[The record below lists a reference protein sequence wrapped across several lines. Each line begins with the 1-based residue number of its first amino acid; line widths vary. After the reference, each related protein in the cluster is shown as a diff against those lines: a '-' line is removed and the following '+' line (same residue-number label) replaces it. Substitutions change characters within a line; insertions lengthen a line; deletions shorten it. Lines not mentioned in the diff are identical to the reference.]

1 MTLGTGMR
9 ANVAGVGSLFVEDEF
24 DVMPDPAELGLPDEL
39 PPIRIPGF
47 ATLAQHARSS
57 ALLTKAK
64 QAAAWFDGREVQVE
78 DYQLSTADIEAASAA
93 LGWPSREFLFVI
105 ELAEEVGFVDATE
118 DDLKPVE
125 DLDDSDEEAVDAWD
139 AALEF
144 LLVESVWW
152 DGELE
157 AGVDP
162 DLGAAGPAMMFGLFL
177 AGEKGLPRKELP
189 ELVRSGFTGED
200 PLAAY
205 DPVPALL
212 DRLSD
217 LGAVQI
223 DDEGTVTLTP
233 LALWAMRERYV
244 ALGIDIALL
253 RPADQMTAA
262 DLLAAG
268 PSLTEEELDTE
279 SRAWFALRSPERA
292 GEELLGAA
300 ATGDAVERMFAVHL
314 IKSNELGSERLW
326 RSALA
331 MPEMRPYAKVELAY
345 EEPDVTEMAWLL
357 TDVLAATGEVE
368 ESFSSAV
375 PAGREQ
381 EIFDAMWRL
390 PHPDVWDVLT
400 MIGEE
405 HPDKKIAKAARKAAF
420 KARS

>member
-1 MTLGTGMR
+1 MD
-9 ANVAGVGSLFVEDEF
+9 DELLL
-24 DVMPDPAELGLPDEL
+24 VPDPAELGLPDEL
-39 PPIRIPGF
+39 PPIRIPDL
-47 ATLAQHARSS
+47 ATLAQHARAS
-57 ALLTKAK
+57 ALVAKAQ
-64 QAAAWFDGREVQVE
+64 QAAAWFDGREVQVDE
-78 DYQLSTADIEAASAA
+78 YQLSDADVAAASTE
-93 LGWPSREFLFVI
+93 LGWAGREFLFLV
-105 ELAEEVGFVDATE
+105 ELAEELGFVETTE
-118 DDLKPVE
+118 TDLKPVE
-125 DLDDSDEEAVDAWD
+125 VVADEPEEEAVETWD
-139 AALEF
+139 RALEF
-144 LLVESVWW
+144 VLVESVWW

-162 DLGAAGPAMMFGLFL
+162 DLSAAGPAMMFGLFL
-177 AGEKGLPRKELP
+177 AAGSGIPRKELP
-189 ELVRSGFTGED
+189 ELVRSGLTDED
-200 PLAAY
+200 ALAVH

-212 DRLSD
+212 DRLRD
-217 LGAVQI
+217 LGAVEI
-223 DDEGTVTLTP
+223 DDDTVRLTS

-244 ALGIDIALL
+244 ALGIDIAVL
-253 RPADQMTAA
+253 RPAEQMTAE

-279 SRAWFALRSPERA
+279 SRAWFALRSPEQA
-292 GEELLGAA
+292 GEELLGAT

-314 IKSNELGSERLW
+314 IKSNDLGTERLW
-326 RSALA
+326 RSALD
-331 MPEMRPYAKVELAY
+331 MPEMRPYAKVELPD
-345 EEPDVTEMAWLL
+345 EEPDVAEMAWLL

-390 PHPDVWDVLT
+390 PHPDVQDVLT

>member
-1 MTLGTGMR
+1 M
-9 ANVAGVGSLFVEDEF
+9 EDEF
-24 DVMPDPAELGLPDEL
+24 DVVPDPAELGLPDEL
-39 PPIRIPGF
+39 PPIRIPDF
-47 ATLAQHARSS
+47 ATLAQHARAS
-57 ALLTKAK
+57 ALLARAK

-78 DYQLSTADIEAASAA
+78 DYQLSTADVAAASVA
-93 LGWPSREFLFVI
+93 LGWSSREFLFLI
-105 ELAEEVGFVDATE
+105 ELAEEAGFVDATE

-125 DLDDSDEEAVDAWD
+125 GLDDDSDEETIDAWD

-162 DLGAAGPAMMFGLFL
+162 ELGAAGPAMMFGLFL
-177 AGEKGLPRKELP
+177 SGESGIPRKELP
-189 ELVRSGFTGED
+189 ELIRSGFTGED

-217 LGAVQI
+217 LGAVEI
-223 DDEGTVTLTP
+223 DEGTVRLTP

-244 ALGIDIALL
+244 ALGIDIAVL
-253 RPADQMTAA
+253 RPAEQMTAA

-279 SRAWFALRSPERA
+279 SRAWFALRSPEQA
-292 GEELLGAA
+292 GEELLGAT
-300 ATGDAVERMFAVHL
+300 ATGDAVDRMFAVHL
-314 IKSNELGSERLW
+314 IKSNGLGTERLW
-326 RSALA
+326 RSALE
-331 MPEMRPYAKVELAY
+331 MPEMRPYAKVELAG
-345 EEPDVTEMAWLL
+345 EEPDVPEMAWLL
-357 TDVLAATGEVE
+357 TDVLAATGDVE

-400 MIGEE
+400 LIGEE
-405 HPDKKIAKAARKAAF
+405 HSDKKIAKAARKAAF

>member
-1 MTLGTGMR
+1 M
-9 ANVAGVGSLFVEDEF
+9 EDEF
-24 DVMPDPAELGLPDEL
+24 EFLPDPVDLGLPDEL
-39 PPIRIPGF
+39 PPIRIPDL
-47 ATLAQHARSS
+47 ATLAQHACAS
-57 ALLTKAK
+57 ALVAKAR
-64 QAAAWFDGREVQVE
+64 QAAAWFDGREVQVDE
-78 DYQLSTADIEAASAA
+78 YQLSDADVAAASAE
-93 LGWPSREFLFVI
+93 LGWTGREFLFLV
-105 ELAEEVGFVDATE
+105 ELAEELGFVEATE
-118 DDLKPVE
+118 TDLKPMEVLADE
-125 DLDDSDEEAVDAWD
+125 PEEAVETWD
-139 AALEF
+139 RALEF
-144 LLVESVWW
+144 VLVESVWW

-162 DLGAAGPAMMFGLFL
+162 DLSAAGPAVMFGLFL
-177 AGEKGLPRKELP
+177 AADSGIPREELP
-189 ELVRSGFTGED
+189 ELVRSGLTDED
-200 PLAAY
+200 ALAVH

-212 DRLSD
+212 DRLRD
-217 LGAVQI
+217 LGAVEI
-223 DDEGTVTLTP
+223 DDTVRLTS

-244 ALGIDIALL
+244 ALGIDIAVL
-253 RPADQMTAA
+253 RPAEQMTAE

-279 SRAWFALRSPERA
+279 SRAWFALRSPEQA
-292 GEELLGAA
+292 GEELLGAT

-314 IKSNELGSERLW
+314 IKSNELGTERLW
-326 RSALA
+326 RSALE
-331 MPEMRPYAKVELAY
+331 MPEMRPYAKVELPG

>member
-1 MTLGTGMR
+1 M
-9 ANVAGVGSLFVEDEF
+9 EDDF
-24 DVMPDPAELGLPDEL
+24 DVVPDLAELGLPDEL
-39 PPIRIPGF
+39 PPIRIPAF
-47 ATLAQHARSS
+47 ATLAQHARAS

-64 QAAAWFDGREVQVE
+64 QAATWFDGREVQVE
-78 DYQLSTADIEAASAA
+78 DYQLSTADVAAASVA
-93 LGWPSREFLFVI
+93 LGCSGREFLFLI
-105 ELAEEVGFVDATE
+105 ELAEEAGFVDTTE
-118 DDLKPVE
+118 DDLKPAAGL
-125 DLDDSDEEAVDAWD
+125 DDDSDEETVDAWD

-144 LLVESVWW
+144 VLVESVWW

-177 AGEKGLPRKELP
+177 AGESGLPRKELP
-189 ELVRSGFTGED
+189 DLVRSGLTGED
-200 PLAAY
+200 PLTTY

-212 DRLSD
+212 DRLGG
-217 LGAVQI
+217 LGAVEI
-223 DDEGTVTLTP
+223 DDEGIVRLTP

-244 ALGIDIALL
+244 ALGIDIAVL
-253 RPADQMTAA
+253 RPAEQMTAA

-279 SRAWFALRSPERA
+279 SRNWFALRSPQQA
-292 GEELLGAA
+292 GEELLAA
-300 ATGDAVERMFAVHL
+300 TATGDAVDRMFAVHL
-314 IKSNELGSERLW
+314 IKSNGLGTEQLW
-326 RSALA
+326 RSALE
-331 MPEMRPYAKVELAY
+331 MPEMRPYAKVELSD
-345 EEPDVTEMAWLL
+345 EEPDVAELAWLL
-357 TDVLAATGEVE
+357 TDVLAATGDVE

-390 PHPDVWDVLT
+390 PHPEVAEVLA